1 MLKFLKKREASVS
14 IFLLIIMFPMFVF
27 SFGIVDIC
35 KIMMAED
42 VMQDA
47 SDLAANSALTA
58 YDKTLKDIYG
68 LLANSSTEEEL
79 TKNIQEYYITTLETS
94 GAKLSEDDKKVVQNL
109 IADLTQT
116 SIDAEKLGGNQ
127 SLLKLRSED
136 NDGNAI
142 TATPVEASAISNPAV
157 MKRQI
162 IEY

>member
-79 TKNIQEYYITTLETS
+79 TKNIAAQ
-94 GAKLSEDDKKVVQNL
+94 A
-109 IADLTQT
+109 A
-116 SIDAEKLGGNQ
+116 
-127 SLLKLRSED
+127 R
-136 NDGNAI
+136 
-142 TATPVEASAISNPAV
+142 
-157 MKRQI
+157 
-162 IEY
+162 